1 MKYNIPEI
9 SNIVLG
15 FNFIYKQNAII
26 IKATIVPSKY
36 HKCEYEPTNNKF
48 LVYINI
54 HLKSYFQFVYNYK
67 Y

>member
-48 LVYINI
+48 LVY
-54 HLKSYFQFVYNYK
+54 NYK